1 MKFKAEVDDHGVR
14 IETCAT
20 LPEIETALTVIIHN
34 VYESFNDDTIK
45 AMFKESF
52 MTAMKDGLP
61 FLDDDERDAL
71 AEKYQKEREEEKKS
85 MCCELDGLLDKL
97 KGLLRDD

>member
-1 MKFKAEVDDHGVR
+1 MKFKAEVDDNGVR
-14 IETCAT
+14 VETCAT

-34 VYESFNDDTIK
+34 VYESLNDDMAK

-52 MTAMKDGLP
+52 TTAMKDGLP
-61 FLDDDERDAL
+61 FLDEDERNAL

-85 MCCELDGLLDKL
+85 MRCELDGLLDKL

>member
-1 MKFKAEVDDHGVR
+1 MKFKAEVDDNGVR

-52 MTAMKDGLP
+52 MTAMKNGLP
-61 FLDDDERDAL
+61 FLDEDERDAL
-71 AEKYQKEREEEKKS
+71 AKKYQEEREEKQKDMRREFDK
-85 MCCELDGLLDKL
+85 LLDKL
-97 KGLLRDD
+97 KGLLSDD

>member
-1 MKFKAEVDDHGVR
+1 MKFKAEVDNKGVW

-20 LPEIETALTVIIHN
+20 LQEIEAALTVIIHN
-34 VYESFNDDTIK
+34 VYENLSDDDTK

-61 FLDDDERDAL
+61 FLDENEREAL
-71 AEKYQKEREEEKKS
+71 AKKYQEEREEEQKD
-85 MCCELDGLLDKL
+85 MRCELDKLLDKL
-97 KGLLRDD
+97 KGLLSDD